1 MSKYRLSQLTGISQS
16 SIGKIIAKESLPT
29 MPTVEKICDA
39 LGVTMAQFFAGMDV
53 PVSLSESQQE
63 VLNIWNNLDE
73 KELLP
78 KVEKI
83 VEKIKEDY
91 EQIKS
96 QVINHELEYLDD
108 IVYGTITE
116 SV

>member
-1 MSKYRLSQLTGISQS
+1 MNNLE
-16 SIGKIIAKESLPT
+16 II
-29 MPTVEKICDA
+29 ID
-39 LGVTMAQFFAGMDV
+39 
-53 PVSLSESQQE
+53 
-63 VLNIWNNLDE
+63 NLDE

>member
-1 MSKYRLSQLTGISQS
+1 MNNLE
-16 SIGKIIAKESLPT
+16 II
-29 MPTVEKICDA
+29 ID
-39 LGVTMAQFFAGMDV
+39 
-53 PVSLSESQQE
+53 
-63 VLNIWNNLDE
+63 NLDE

-96 QVINHELEYLDD
+96 QVINHELEYIDEVTLSRALDGR
-108 IVYGTITE
+108 VE
-116 SV
+116 L

>member
-1 MSKYRLSQLTGISQS
+1 MNNLE
-16 SIGKIIAKESLPT
+16 II
-29 MPTVEKICDA
+29 ID
-39 LGVTMAQFFAGMDV
+39 
-53 PVSLSESQQE
+53 
-63 VLNIWNNLDE
+63 NLDE

-78 KVEKI
+78 IVEKI

>member
-1 MSKYRLSQLTGISQS
+1 MNNLE
-16 SIGKIIAKESLPT
+16 II
-29 MPTVEKICDA
+29 ID
-39 LGVTMAQFFAGMDV
+39 
-53 PVSLSESQQE
+53 
-63 VLNIWNNLDE
+63 NLDE

-83 VEKIKEDY
+83 VEKTKEDY